1 MYNKENRSDHRAI
14 SGFHGALLL
23 CGLSFKKG
31 VFTLI
36 KTVTLNRNQQPTK
49 EQIQQIE
56 AAAKKDIVFDEDSPA
71 LTPAMEKA
79 FRLAAKNRNTQKKTG
94 VS

>member
-1 MYNKENRSDHRAI
+1 M
-14 SGFHGALLL
+14 
-23 CGLSFKKG
+23 
-31 VFTLI
+31 I

-56 AAAKKDIVFDEDSPA
+56 TAAKKDIVFDEDSPA

-79 FRLAAKNRNTQKKTG
+79 FRLATKIEIHKRKQ
-94 VS
+94 VSPNF

>member
-1 MYNKENRSDHRAI
+1 MPHSRICR
-14 SGFHGALLL
+14 LLL

>member
-1 MYNKENRSDHRAI
+1 MYNKENYF
-14 SGFHGALLL
+14 GHGALLL
-23 CGLSFKKG
+23 CGLAFKKG

-79 FRLAAKNRNTQKKTG
+79 FRLAAKNRNTQKKTS

>member
-1 MYNKENRSDHRAI
+1 MDPPIFPPRQK
-14 SGFHGALLL
+14 GA
-23 CGLSFKKG
+23 
-31 VFTLI
+31 FTLI

>member
-1 MYNKENRSDHRAI
+1 M
-14 SGFHGALLL
+14 
-23 CGLSFKKG
+23 
-31 VFTLI
+31 I

-56 AAAKKDIVFDEDSPA
+56 TAAKKDIVFDEDSPA